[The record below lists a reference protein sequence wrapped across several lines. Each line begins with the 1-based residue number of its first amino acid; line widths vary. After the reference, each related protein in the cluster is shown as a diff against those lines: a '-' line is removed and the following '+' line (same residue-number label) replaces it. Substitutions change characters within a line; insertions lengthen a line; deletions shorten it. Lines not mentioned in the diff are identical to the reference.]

1 MKTDS
6 IHKELWMRRIL
17 SSPEKEK
24 GDGSKQRNGSTRPI
38 QSNISHCFLNTSVDK
53 CDAQLNALGYIIH
66 YFGPA
71 QYIQTIWLIVQ
82 SEGAAEGH
90 MV

>member
-24 GDGSKQRNGSTRPI
+24 GDGSKQRNGSTRPS

-53 CDAQLNALGYIIH
+53 CDALGYITH
-66 YFGPA
+66 YFGLA
-71 QYIQTIWLIVQ
+71 QHIQTIWLIVQ